1 MSDTIAVQATKSS
14 GASAPIPETGFSR
27 LPAVRRFAGNAAG
40 STIYLW
46 INQGRFPRGV
56 KLSPR
61 VTVWRYEDL
70 HRWAADPLAW
80 QNPRGRGEK

>member
-1 MSDTIAVQATKSS
+1 MNNINTVHAAQPVSLPSL
-14 GASAPIPETGFSR
+14 PPTGFSR
-27 LPAVRRFAGNAAG
+27 LPAVRGFAGNAAC

-46 INQGRFPRGV
+46 IKQNRFPRGV

-61 VTVWRYEDL
+61 VTVWRNEDL

-80 QNPRGRGEK
+80 QAANQGG

>member
-1 MSDTIAVQATKSS
+1 MSNTNNVRPL
-14 GASAPIPETGFSR
+14 APLDEPVLLPQSGFSR
-27 LPAVRRFAGNAAG
+27 LPEVRRFAGNAAG

-46 INQGRFPRGV
+46 ISQGKFPRGV

-61 VTVWRYEDL
+61 VTVWRNEDL

-80 QNPRGRGEK
+80 HAERVGA

>member
-1 MSDTIAVQATKSS
+1 MSDTKNTQLS
-14 GASAPIPETGFSR
+14 ASVDALVLLPQTGFSR

-46 INQGRFPRGV
+46 ISQGKFPRGV

-61 VTVWRYEDL
+61 VTVWRNEDL

-80 QNPRGRGEK
+80 HAEQVGA